1 MRDRSLFIAARCMAL
16 KRNNSLGKNFA
27 ELKSSNVCLANL
39 KYQLKMN
46 THPWPKGYR
55 SVVAHVLYHFY
66 GMSLIT
72 ACAILCS
79 LKFHVV
85 CTCTFFGDT
94 ICLLTNRKISKTV
107 TLIDL
112 HIVLTCDCWNCFL
125 AFNIWVSH
133 VLEIFIIHPSS
144 VPTPAINNHGFLNSI
159 FQLMNRSNNCL
170 TTVINTRLLGRTR

>member
-107 TLIDL
+107 TLIDWFTYCIDMWL
-112 HIVLTCDCWNCFL
+112 LKLLFSLQYLSESCFGN
-125 AFNIWVSH
+125 FYY
-133 VLEIFIIHPSS
+133 PSLFGAN
-144 VPTPAINNHGFLNSI
+144 PRHK
-159 FQLMNRSNNCL
+159 
-170 TTVINTRLLGRTR
+170 

>member
-46 THPWPKGYR
+46 THPWPKTLQKDTVQL
-55 SVVAHVLYHFY
+55 SHMHVLYHFCD
-66 GMSLIT
+66 MSLIT
-72 ACAILCS
+72 ACAIFCS

-107 TLIDL
+107 TLIDWFTYCIDMWL
-112 HIVLTCDCWNCFL
+112 LKLLFSLQYLSESCFG
-125 AFNIWVSH
+125 ND
-133 VLEIFIIHPSS
+133 
-144 VPTPAINNHGFLNSI
+144 NKFLLSI
-159 FQLMNRSNNCL
+159 PLRCQPPP
-170 TTVINTRLLGRTR
+170 

>member
-27 ELKSSNVCLANL
+27 EFKSSKVCLANL

-46 THPWPKGYR
+46 THPWPKTLQKDTVQL
-55 SVVAHVLYHFY
+55 SHMHVLYHFCD
-66 GMSLIT
+66 MSLIT
-72 ACAILCS
+72 ACAIFCS

-85 CTCTFFGDT
+85 CTFFGET
-94 ICLLTNRKISKTV
+94 ICLLTNRKMIKTV

-125 AFNIWVSH
+125 AFNIWVSRA
-133 VLEIFIIHPSS
+133 LEMTINFYYPSLFG
-144 VPTPAINNHGFLNSI
+144 A
-159 FQLMNRSNNCL
+159 NR
-170 TTVINTRLLGRTR
+170 RHK